1 MIRKMKVLV
10 KLIIPA
16 LLISSCGPQE
26 RVSKEVFEAVNEKME
41 VKRLSDFEIVQEA
54 MVWGDSIATE
64 AQVQLI
70 SNLQKAI
77 ADKGVDG
84 AVEFCNVNATP
95 LLNEVA
101 EKYNVS
107 IRRASNRYRNPADQ
121 PNEDEQPLLEA
132 YEYNAENG
140 IKSEPSIQK
149 VENGD
154 VLLYTKAIVIPGAF
168 CLSCHGDPSKEIDSK
183 TLQKI
188 DSIYPND
195 KAKGH
200 QIGDLRGMWSIRIPK
215 KEVVNRL

>member
-1 MIRKMKVLV
+1 MKTISKFIVP
-10 KLIIPA
+10 I
-16 LLISSCGPQE
+16 LLIYSCGPQE

-41 VKRLSDFEIVQEA
+41 VKKLSDFEIVQEA

-77 ADKGVDG
+77 AEKGVDG

-121 PNEDEQPLLEA
+121 PTEDELPLLEA

-140 IKSEPSIQK
+140 IKSEPNIQK
-149 VENGD
+149 IENGD
-154 VLLYTKAIVIPGAF
+154 ILLYTKAIVIPGAF
-168 CLSCHGDPSKEIDSK
+168 CLSCHGDPSKEIDSN

-195 KAKGH
+195 KARGH